1 MAFETSAVRLWRTL
15 DREDRLAGA
24 RAFWNR
30 PTEEG
35 AALAAREI
43 VKILRVRPQAFARVP
58 LDQRVRA
65 VAGLAHPPDALA
77 DALLLAL
84 HVGER
89 RALLADFLDAAG
101 IAHEEGLIAED
112 AEVPAPTEETA
123 RLALAALREKG
134 HAAAAIRVY
143 WNALWLQ
150 DPERWQALATVAG
163 ELA

>member
-43 VKILRVRPQAFARVP
+43 VKILRVRPQALAHVP
-58 LDQRVRA
+58 LEQRARA
-65 VAGLAHPPDALA
+65 LAGLAQLPEGLA

-89 RALLADFLDAAG
+89 RSLLVDFLNAAG

-112 AEVPAPTEETA
+112 AEVPTLTGETA
-123 RLALAALREKG
+123 GKALAALTARG
-134 HAAAAIRVY
+134 HSPQAIRVY

-150 DPERWQALATVAG
+150 DRERWAALETVAP
-163 ELA
+163 AP

>member
-65 VAGLAHPPDALA
+65 VAGLVLPQI
-77 DALLLAL
+77 
-84 HVGER
+84 E
-89 RALLADFLDAAG
+89 
-101 IAHEEGLIAED
+101 
-112 AEVPAPTEETA
+112 
-123 RLALAALREKG
+123 LRERLVRPNLCAPSNDG
-134 HAAAAIRVY
+134 P
-143 WNALWLQ
+143 NASGASGRR
-150 DPERWQALATVAG
+150 P
-163 ELA
+163 